1 MMLITGAT
9 GNNGQELVRQLIA
22 LGQPIRA
29 LVRNPEEA
37 SGIKGAECGISGWR
51 LRSNRDTG
59 YGFAQYRQS
68 FSSDACRGTLCPVAG
83 RFYRS
88 RATYRREASGQILGS
103 GSGPEHGFG
112 VTPSTCSNRRC
123 LTRIWP
129 VVHNPPAEYVLSKY
143 AFVCRYD

>member
-1 MMLITGAT
+1 MLITGAT

-37 SGIKGAECGISGWR
+37 SGIKGPNVELAVGDFDR
-51 LRSNRDTG
+51 RNTG

-88 RATYRREASGQILGS
+88 RTTYRREASGQILGF

-112 VTPSTCSNRRC
+112 VTSSTCSNRRC
-123 LTRIWP
+123 LTQFRP
-129 VVHNPPAEYVLSKY
+129 VIHNPPAEHVLSIY